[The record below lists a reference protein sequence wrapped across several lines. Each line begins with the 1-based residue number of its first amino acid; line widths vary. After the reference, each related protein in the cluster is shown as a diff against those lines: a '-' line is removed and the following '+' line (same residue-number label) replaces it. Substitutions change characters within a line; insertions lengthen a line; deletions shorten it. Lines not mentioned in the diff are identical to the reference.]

1 MSDVL
6 DKKSISNEKQKLKT
20 SNEPH
25 GHSYEAVAHFKQYA
39 DQCDPFYVYSIND
52 RRGNPNKPSFVFKSS
67 TLKAQFAL
75 KMDRTMDNVLSE
87 EVCFF
92 YGKVSRCKGF
102 VSLTASVYHPVLRK
116 VVPLATMECEAEDS
130 LSVEHFWKCFNE
142 VLQKVSGKKDYLFNP
157 CGWITD
163 MAGANMEGL
172 KRVFGAAVLERV
184 RTCEFHFKEC
194 RNRQSRK
201 FNHEVRG
208 RFKTLC
214 NSLLE
219 AQSTTAYEKAKDD
232 LDNFIAESPERSSL
246 KSWLEWW
253 NKRRAFIFPAFQHVS
268 EGPKM
273 NLAEVV
279 HASWAKRDNMNMSLL
294 DAAYA
299 DARDNIQLDVE
310 YKAFR
315 DGASRVG
322 TGPSLLDKK
331 RNATVNQL
339 EIAKTLGEEL
349 TREDIVDQDRA
360 VAPPKNT
367 LPFTTP
373 HDRHNAS
380 VTSGPQKSSQ
390 ARPGRY
396 RATRSKHFIDRF
408 EKAKQE
414 KDSLKVKVANADF
427 TRGLSYTIATPKC
440 KTYRVCIGAQHTC
453 ECPDFARSRTKDLCK
468 HIIWTLLYVCQI
480 PENNATLQ
488 QVSLTDD
495 ELQQIVANTPKDIPS
510 SLRWSETQK
519 SPQLSRQDKIKVL
532 LANDARNSDCQ
543 TWYLGRKEKKR
554 GQTPRCRSCRV
565 EIEEGDLC
573 IYVTGLYVP
582 FGQNFV
588 IQTNFYFCPET
599 KCINRLPFWTN
610 LKPPKTLVAN
620 SSVTNGELTKMN
632 FGQTKLIRE

>member
-1 MSDVL
+1 MEKAASDVL

-25 GHSYEAVAHFKQYA
+25 GHSYEAGAHFKQYA
-39 DQCDPFYVYSIND
+39 DQRDPFYVHSIND

-75 KMDRTMDNVLSE
+75 KMDRTMDDVLSE

-92 YGKVSRCKGF
+92 DGKVSRCKGF

-116 VVPLATMECEAEDS
+116 VVPLATMEREAEDS

-163 MAGANMEGL
+163 MARGNMEGL

-214 NSLLE
+214 NSLFE

-253 NKRRAFIFPAFQHVS
+253 DKRRAFIFPAFQHVS

-279 HASWAKRDNMNMSLL
+279 HASWDKRDNMNMSLL

-299 DARDNIQLDVE
+299 DARDNI
-310 YKAFR
+310 
-315 DGASRVG
+315 
-322 TGPSLLDKK
+322 
-331 RNATVNQL
+331 
-339 EIAKTLGEEL
+339 
-349 TREDIVDQDRA
+349 DR
-360 VAPPKNT
+360 
-367 LPFTTP
+367 
-373 HDRHNAS
+373 
-380 VTSGPQKSSQ
+380 

-396 RATRSKHFIDRF
+396 RAKRSKHFIDRF

-414 KDSLKVKVANADF
+414 KDSLKVKVVNAGF
-427 TRGLSYTIATPKC
+427 TRGLSYTIVTPKR

-468 HIIWTLLYVCQI
+468 HHLDFAV
-480 PENNATLQ
+480 
-488 QVSLTDD
+488 
-495 ELQQIVANTPKDIPS
+495 
-510 SLRWSETQK
+510 
-519 SPQLSRQDKIKVL
+519 
-532 LANDARNSDCQ
+532 
-543 TWYLGRKEKKR
+543 
-554 GQTPRCRSCRV
+554 
-565 EIEEGDLC
+565 
-573 IYVTGLYVP
+573 
-582 FGQNFV
+582 
-588 IQTNFYFCPET
+588 
-599 KCINRLPFWTN
+599 RLPN
-610 LKPPKTLVAN
+610 P
-620 SSVTNGELTKMN
+620 
-632 FGQTKLIRE
+632 RE